1 MKRSEMPKVILKG
14 PLVAQLNF
22 KEAIVSGR
30 SLFEILSKIDGNR
43 NIILANNYKIKP
55 GILILVNGK
64 DWRISKLDEIR
75 EEDIIEIIPI
85 NHGG

>member
-1 MKRSEMPKVILKG
+1 MPKVILKG
-14 PLVAQLNF
+14 PLVTQLNF

-43 NIILANNYKIKP
+43 NVILTNNYKIKP